1 MRKYKGSRSI
11 KSPSRKRS
19 LGEVKVNFN
28 SLVKQEKEKFL
39 KEWGAYMKEH
49 YPDRYYSITGKP
61 LPKKHQKKQQ
71 VQITPVNAYVP
82 PQSKLSKEDLDI
94 LMKKEAE
101 EKKAKEEKAF
111 KEQQEKM
118 MEQQRKEYNRST
130 FQKQQRLVYWCD
142 PNGPGNW
149 KSIHSEEFE
158 NKYGVKKKK
167 YYW

>member
-1 MRKYKGSRSI
+1 MKKFKGSRSI
-11 KSPSRKRS
+11 KSPSRKRNLGEKKINLNS
-19 LGEVKVNFN
+19 LGKAKRIE
-28 SLVKQEKEKFL
+28 FL
-39 KEWGAYMKEH
+39 NEWGPFMKIH
-49 YPDRYYSITGKP
+49 DPVRYYCMTGRP
-61 LPKKHQKKQQ
+61 LPKKYQEKPK

-101 EKKAKEEKAF
+101 EKKAKDEKAF
-111 KEQQEKM
+111 REQQEKM

>member
-1 MRKYKGSRSI
+1 MRKYKGSRST

-28 SLVKQEKEKFL
+28 SLVKQEKQKFL

-101 EKKAKEEKAF
+101 EKKSKR
-111 KEQQEKM
+111 
-118 MEQQRKEYNRST
+118 RKS
-130 FQKQQRLVYWCD
+130 F
-142 PNGPGNW
+142 
-149 KSIHSEEFE
+149 
-158 NKYGVKKKK
+158 
-167 YYW
+167 